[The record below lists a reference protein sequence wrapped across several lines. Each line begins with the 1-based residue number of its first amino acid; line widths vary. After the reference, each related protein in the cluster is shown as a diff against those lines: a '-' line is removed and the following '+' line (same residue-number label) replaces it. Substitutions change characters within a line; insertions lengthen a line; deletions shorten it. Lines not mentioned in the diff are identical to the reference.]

1 MIVSIPKPLR
11 EKLGDEGSESFIEM
25 MNQLEENQTNAV
37 LALSEQRFEKALTR
51 ELTDFKLENNNSIV
65 TLRKEIHDEVQGLR
79 NELLEKIQELR
90 EEIFGEIR
98 KLREEVFGEI
108 RKLWEEIYKL
118 REDMQKMRADIIKWM
133 FIFLVGQTGVLAGL
147 ILVLLR

>member
-37 LALSEQRFEKALTR
+37 LALSEQRFEKTLTR
-51 ELTDFKLENNNSIV
+51 ELADFKIEINARISD
-65 TLRKEIHDEVQGLR
+65 LRDEV
-79 NELLEKIQELR
+79 
-90 EEIFGEIR
+90 FGEIQ

-108 RKLWEEIYKL
+108 HKLRNEVFEEIHK
-118 REDMQKMRADIIKWM
+118 QRADNIKWM
-133 FIFLVGQTGVLAGL
+133 FLFWVGQTGVLAG
-147 ILVLLR
+147 ILLAFLR

>member
-51 ELTDFKLENNNSIV
+51 EFGDLKLESNATI
-65 TLRKEIHDEVQGLR
+65 TDLRKEMHD
-79 NELLEKIQELR
+79 
-90 EEIFGEIR
+90 
-98 KLREEVFGEI
+98 EI